1 MEIGNLILID
11 EESLKTLLSE
21 VVSNALTS
29 HLNDLKEPEDTLL
42 TTKALCELLHTTP
55 IQLWRWENEGYITAR
70 KMGGKNFYSK
80 KEVIERMKQPRKYNK
95 TNQPNKDRSKK

>member
-1 MEIGNLILID
+1 MTVQKNNPAMNNGLILID

-21 VVSNALTS
+21 TMSNALTE
-29 HLNDLKEPEDTLL
+29 HLNNLKEPEDTLL

-55 IQLWRWENEGYITAR
+55 VQLWRWEQAGYFTSR

-80 KEVIERMKQPRKYNK
+80 KEVIEAMKKTRKYSEV
-95 TNQPNKDRSKK
+95 Q